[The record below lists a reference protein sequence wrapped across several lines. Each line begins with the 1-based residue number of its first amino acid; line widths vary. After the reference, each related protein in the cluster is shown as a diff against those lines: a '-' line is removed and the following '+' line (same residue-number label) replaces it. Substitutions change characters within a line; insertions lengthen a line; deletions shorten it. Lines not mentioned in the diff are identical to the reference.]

1 MMFFKI
7 RFIYSGVDY
16 APGIL
21 AMTHHLTESLQNQV
35 NRQAFHNLR
44 NKTQVPMVNI
54 VLECLLLGVLYPLA
68 VPICYGI
75 FILARI
81 RGKVG

>member
-1 MMFFKI
+1 MV
-7 RFIYSGVDY
+7 FIHSGVDY

-35 NRQAFHNLR
+35 NKQSYHSLKA
-44 NKTQVPMVNI
+44 KCQVPMANI
-54 VLECLLLGVLYPLA
+54 VMECLLLGVLYPLA